1 MDGARMDDGAM
12 SDLETEHE
20 PSKRRWVLAALA
32 ALVIH
37 VGGAALA
44 VAHLPADD
52 SETELGAQAIEIGL
66 AITSPHLE
74 TADAPAGPNV
84 EASTASPAQA
94 EQKSEVVEAELAK
107 DVPSQ
112 TEDPDRVVAPK
123 PQQDDPQ
130 VAQVQTSASRE
141 SVAQVAMATPSVA
154 DVPEDRSQA
163 PVQGIGKNLEQLQAS
178 WSAHLDAHLKKH
190 LRVPDLPKAKNVKVW
205 VDVTFDRLGHVISSS
220 IAESSGDPAY
230 DKAALAMI
238 HRSDPVPKPPPLVAD
253 AGLRFKLPV
262 LFTASK

>member
-1 MDGARMDDGAM
+1 MDHTAM
-12 SDLETEHE
+12 TDPETEPK
-20 PSKRRWVLAALA
+20 PSMRIWALA
-32 ALVIH
+32 ALGALAIH
-37 VGGAALA
+37 AGGAALA
-44 VAHLPADD
+44 LAHLPTTDP
-52 SETELGAQAIEIGL
+52 ETELGAEAIEVGL
-66 AITSPHLE
+66 AITSPHLA
-74 TADAPAGPNV
+74 TTDAPAGPNV

-94 EQKSEVVEAELAK
+94 EQKSEVEEAELPK
-107 DVPSQ
+107 NVPNQ

-123 PQQDDPQ
+123 PKQDDPQ

-141 SVAQVAMATPSVA
+141 SVAQVAMATPSLA
-154 DVPEDRSQA
+154 DVPEGHSQA
-163 PVQGIGKNLEQLQAS
+163 PVQGIGKNLQQLQAS
-178 WSAHLDAHLKKH
+178 WNAHLDAHFKKH
-190 LRVPDLPKAKNVKVW
+190 LRVPDLPKDKNVKVW
-205 VDVTFDRLGHVISSS
+205 VDVTFDRLGHVISCS